1 MTRTETDRRGISH
14 PTFTDTAGRRWTIAL
29 DFEVYRR
36 VLSNYDVDLCDI
48 VYAEQK
54 CLKALDN
61 PITLVDVLYE
71 IVKVEAIGRK
81 VDEVAFAKALDMAVI
96 VDAQRK
102 LVDEMIFFSRSH
114 PRAQIVREAVAAYD
128 RAEREARQQVAQ
140 EMPRIRKVMAGLD
153 LSALG
158 DSGGSSPESS
168 ASTPE
173 SGPFDNS
180 PGPQGSGSGKAGIT
194 PRASSRKRRKPT
206 ATPSAVPRRSLRES
220 STRSSSAPKTR
231 K

>member
-1 MTRTETDRRGISH
+1 MTRGETDRRGISH
-14 PTFTDTAGRRWTIAL
+14 PTFTDTSGRRWTLAL

-48 VYAEQK
+48 VYPEQK

-71 IVKVEAIGRK
+71 IVKVEAIGRG
-81 VDEVAFAKALDMAVI
+81 VDEVGFAKALDMAVI

-114 PRAQIVREAVAAYD
+114 PRAEIVREAVAAYD
-128 RAEREARQQVAQ
+128 RAEAKARQEV
-140 EMPRIRKVMAGLD
+140 EREIPRIRKVMADLN

-158 DSGGSSPESS
+158 GLDGSLPESS
-168 ASTPE
+168 A
-173 SGPFDNS
+173 FI
-180 PGPQGSGSGKAGIT
+180 QGNGHSGSLHGQQESVSVKAGIT
-194 PRASSRKRRKPT
+194 RPASSRKPRKSTGIQSADRRHSRR
-206 ATPSAVPRRSLRES
+206 PSSI
-220 STRSSSAPKTR
+220 RSSSKG